1 MRYLYLTVSAIALSV
16 LITVSCESPAEKM
29 LRTADGN
36 HISFTEMMNSLA
48 DVPLVFIGEHHNN
61 ASHHAAQLKVIKAL
75 HEAGKKVA
83 VGLEM
88 FHAGHQEEIDS
99 WLRGE
104 MGDHDFVNVYYH
116 NWNEPWALYGE
127 ILLFARDNG
136 LPLIALNASPEITS
150 QVSAHGFD
158 SLSEEQ
164 LQELPGVSCNID
176 AGYEKFIRRV
186 IGEHEGGPRSF
197 RRFCEAQMVWD
208 TTMAYRTV
216 RFLEENPDHTVVV
229 LAGSGHSW
237 KRGIPEQVR
246 RQAEIPFKAVLPEV
260 EEDLDRDSVTAED
273 ADYLWLDI

>member
-1 MRYLYLTVSAIALSV
+1 MVSAVVLSV
-16 LITVSCESPAEKM
+16 LITVSCGSSVEKL
-29 LRTADGN
+29 LRTADGR
-36 HISFTEMMNSLA
+36 HISFTEMMDSLVN
-48 DVPLVFIGEHHNN
+48 VPLVFVGEHHNN
-61 ASHHAAQLKVIKAL
+61 PSHHAAQLQVIRAL
-75 HEAGKKVA
+75 HEEGKNVA
-83 VGLEM
+83 IGLEM

-104 MGDHDFVNVYYH
+104 MDTHDFVNVYYH
-116 NWNEPWALYGE
+116 NWSEPWALYGD
-127 ILLFARDNG
+127 ILHFARENG

-150 QVSAHGFD
+150 QVSAHGFG
-158 SLSEEQ
+158 SLTEAQ

-176 AGYEKFIRRV
+176 DDYEKFIRRV

-216 RFLEENPDHTVVV
+216 RYLEENPDHTMVV

-246 RQAEIPFKAVLPEV
+246 RQAKIPFKAVLPEV
-260 EEDLDRDSVTAED
+260 EEGLDRNSVTAED
-273 ADYLWLDI
+273 TDYLWLDI